1 MDNTILILLV
11 LVLCILIVAYI
22 RLETKTYMLQK
33 ELDALCKDNALTR
46 TAMIELCEGLKRNFT
61 KMLEQVDEIEASSN
75 QVPPT
80 NRIN

>member
-1 MDNTILILLV
+1 MDNTTLILLC
-11 LVLCILIVAYI
+11 LVLAIVIVMYI
-22 RLETKTYMLQK
+22 RLETKTYMLQR

-46 TAMIELCEGLKRNFT
+46 SAMIELCEGLKRNFT
-61 KMLEQVDEIEASSN
+61 KMLEEVDEIEANSN